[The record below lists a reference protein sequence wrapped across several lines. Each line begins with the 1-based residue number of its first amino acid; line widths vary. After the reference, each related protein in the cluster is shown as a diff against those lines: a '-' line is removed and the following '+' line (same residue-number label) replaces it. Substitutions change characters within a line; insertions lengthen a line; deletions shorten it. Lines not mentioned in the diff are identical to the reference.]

1 MKQKEEEGVDTKRSL
16 CSAWRV
22 HAAVGRS
29 VLWERLSTSRSQ
41 ACRRETLHTAGG
53 HFLESRSI
61 CTKNVGADAEKDT
74 SVCSLG
80 F

>member
-1 MKQKEEEGVDTKRSL
+1 MKQKEEEGADTKRSL

-41 ACRRETLHTAGG
+41 ACRRETAHGWRPLPGISQRLHQKCG
-53 HFLESRSI
+53 S
-61 CTKNVGADAEKDT
+61 
-74 SVCSLG
+74 
-80 F
+80 